1 MSDKTVYGELIED
14 RRSPG
19 KEFYSML
26 RFLIVLLVLF
36 CVFFVLFT
44 QIFIGVQ
51 VCGPS
56 MNPTLYG
63 GVRGSDGI
71 YRGGDYLFVCTLDPP
86 EYGDI
91 VVFDSPIVGEEGE
104 EIIKRVVGLPGDR
117 IKAENGVLYRASGGG
132 DYAAVVEPYIEDGW
146 EGSFA
151 EEVVPEGTV
160 FVLGDNRNNSTD
172 SRAFGPVSNDS
183 ILGVVTQWSLAHK
196 DFLTDFF
203 GFFRLA

>member
-1 MSDKTVYGELIED
+1 M
-14 RRSPG
+14 
-19 KEFYSML
+19 
-26 RFLIVLLVLF
+26 
-36 CVFFVLFT
+36 
-44 QIFIGVQ
+44 
-51 VCGPS
+51 
-56 MNPTLYG
+56 
-63 GVRGSDGI
+63 
-71 YRGGDYLFVCTLDPP
+71 
-86 EYGDI
+86 
-91 VVFDSPIVGEEGE
+91 
-104 EIIKRVVGLPGDR
+104 R

-132 DYAAVVEPYIEDGW
+132 DYAAVDEPYIEDGW

-203 GFFRLA
+203 GFFKARGFTVDEEHAFTPMSTIVRYELGGH